1 MEKIIIYLGSKC
13 NMNCPYCHREI
24 AESEIGI
31 SDKLLEFLK
40 KRRCTITFK
49 GGEPTLY
56 MDDIKKVVNA
66 ADKAVFEISTNG
78 MFLEKYIEYF
88 RKHQFKI
95 FISYDGDNNRVRG
108 FDPFT
113 KVLNYPWL
121 GVSSTLSHGNTDVE
135 SILDNFAEKSLIV
148 GRPLGFYPHLVHCTN
163 SHNREY
169 ALTDEDY
176 NSILEQFKKCIYRY
190 LDDMAKFSTVN
201 LRYRGLYHSLRKKL
215 ENHYTFGETACA
227 NKNIQRIDTTGK
239 WYNCLYIRDTFLSKD
254 NWIDIQKNII
264 CSISPKCEKCTVYD
278 MCGGGCIKSLN
289 HAKECEFYKELYT
302 WFKGFYFQN
311 KNVLEGME
319 CYGATTNPK

>member
-1 MEKIIIYLGSKC
+1 
-13 NMNCPYCHREI
+13 MNCPYCHREI

-121 GVSSTLSHGNTDVE
+121 GVSSTLSHGNTDVD
-135 SILDNFAEKSLIV
+135 S
-148 GRPLGFYPHLVHCTN
+148 
-163 SHNREY
+163 
-169 ALTDEDY
+169 
-176 NSILEQFKKCIYRY
+176 
-190 LDDMAKFSTVN
+190 
-201 LRYRGLYHSLRKKL
+201 
-215 ENHYTFGETACA
+215 
-227 NKNIQRIDTTGK
+227 
-239 WYNCLYIRDTFLSKD
+239 
-254 NWIDIQKNII
+254 NW
-264 CSISPKCEKCTVYD
+264 
-278 MCGGGCIKSLN
+278 
-289 HAKECEFYKELYT
+289 
-302 WFKGFYFQN
+302 
-311 KNVLEGME
+311 
-319 CYGATTNPK
+319 